1 MGKKIKLGLEHL
13 LYMQANY
20 IIEPKY
26 EAIVNEKEWFEPG
39 PLYKS
44 LGFVSLRYCKYD
56 KHKLDGKKEDGS
68 IIYGI
73 YPVKISLA
81 TADEVLG
88 DIISK
93 VEVSIDE

>member
-1 MGKKIKLGLEHL
+1 MGKKMKMDLEHL
-13 LYMQANY
+13 LFMQAKY
-20 IIEPKY
+20 IMEPKY
-26 EAIVNEKEWFEPG
+26 EAIVDEEEWFEPG

-44 LGFVSLRYCKYD
+44 LGFVSLRYSKYG
-56 KHKLDGKKEDGS
+56 KHKLDGKHEDGS

-88 DIISK
+88 DSIRK

>member
-39 PLYKS
+39 PLYRS
-44 LGFVSLRYCKYD
+44 LGFVALRYCKYD

-81 TADEVLG
+81 TADEVLC
-88 DIISK
+88 DINRA
-93 VEVSIDE
+93 EVNING

>member
-26 EAIVNEKEWFEPG
+26 EAIVNEEEWFEPG
-39 PLYKS
+39 PLYRS
-44 LGFVSLRYCKYD
+44 LGFVALRYCKYD
-56 KHKLDGKKEDGS
+56 KHKLDGKNQDGS

-81 TADEVLG
+81 TADEVLC
-88 DIISK
+88 DINRA
-93 VEVSIDE
+93 EVNING

>member
-1 MGKKIKLGLEHL
+1 MGKKIKIGLEHL

-39 PLYKS
+39 LLYKS
-44 LGFVSLRYCKYD
+44 LGFVSLRYCKYN

-81 TADEVLG
+81 TADEVLC
-88 DIISK
+88 DISK
-93 VEVSIDE
+93 AEVSING

>member
-1 MGKKIKLGLEHL
+1 MGKKIKIGLEHL

-20 IIEPKY
+20 VVESNY
-26 EAIVNEKEWFEPG
+26 ETDFDESEWFEPG
-39 PLYKS
+39 LLYKS

-81 TADEVLG
+81 TADEVLC
-88 DIISK
+88 DKSK
-93 VEVSIDE
+93 VEVSING